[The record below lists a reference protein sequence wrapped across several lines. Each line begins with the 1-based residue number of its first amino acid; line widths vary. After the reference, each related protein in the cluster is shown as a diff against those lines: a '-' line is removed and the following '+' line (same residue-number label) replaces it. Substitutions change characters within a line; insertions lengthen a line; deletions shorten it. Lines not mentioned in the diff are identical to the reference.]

1 MRLARVLGFVIVLL
15 PALLLPVP
23 VLSPAAHAAAATALT
38 EADVAELVAPS
49 VVQVVT
55 SDGMGS
61 GVAIHRGVLTNAHV
75 VDDADRV
82 EIVKSDGSR
91 ATAVVSLSDSTLDLA
106 ILTTELDLRPVQM
119 EPARRQRLGETLI
132 VLGYPYADLLGEQ
145 ATLTRG
151 LLSAVRE
158 IDGVVLVQ
166 TDAAMNS
173 GSSGGAIVNMSGK
186 LIGVAA
192 FSVRDSIGLNFGIA
206 TESIDAFF
214 TPVPADGYEPDNSPQ
229 HAGLLEPGAPPQ
241 QRNLHVPG
249 DNDWVTIPL
258 QAGERIRLLAGSYT
272 CATYLYL
279 YAPDGVSIL
288 AEGDSSGPTLSSMV
302 RSTAPETGTYYGR
315 VRHLN
320 EQAGVCRTYEISATV
335 LAALAP
341 DGYEPDDSME
351 GAYELEVNGPVQER
365 NLHMPGDND
374 WLFVTLTIGDR
385 VEIFTSGRSC
395 DTYLYLYGDDAITVL
410 VENDD
415 HGFSMSSLVGYT
427 AAESGTY
434 YVRVRHFDEST
445 GTCDSYQVGARLLA

>member
-1 MRLARVLGFVIVLL
+1 MRVARILGLVVVLL
-15 PALLLPVP
+15 SALLAPVP
-23 VLSPAAHAAAATALT
+23 VVSGAANIAAALT

-49 VVQVVT
+49 VVQIVT

-61 GVAIHRGVLTNAHV
+61 GVAINRGVLTSAHV

-91 ATAVVSLSDSTLDLA
+91 ATALVSLSDSTLDLA
-106 ILTTELDLRPVQM
+106 ILTTEMDLRPVQM
-119 EPARRQRLGETLI
+119 EPARRQRFGETLM
-132 VLGYPYADLLGEQ
+132 VLGYPYGELLGEQ
-145 ATLTRG
+145 PTITRG
-151 LLSAVRE
+151 LLSGIRE

-206 TESIDAFF
+206 TESIHAFF
-214 TPVPADGYEPDNSPQ
+214 TAVPADGYEPDDSPQ
-229 HAGLLEPGAPPQ
+229 HARLLEPGAPPQ
-241 QRNLHVPG
+241 ERNLHVPG
-249 DNDWVTIPL
+249 DNDWVIIPL
-258 QAGERIRLLAGSYT
+258 QAGERIRLLAGSQA
-272 CATYLYL
+272 CATHLYL
-279 YAPDGVSIL
+279 YGPDGASIL
-288 AEGDSSGPTLSSMV
+288 AENDSSGPSLSSII
-302 RSTAPETGTYYGR
+302 RSTALETGTYYGR

-341 DGYEPDDSME
+341 DDYEPDNSME
-351 GAYELEVNGPVQER
+351 GAHELEVNGTVQDR

-374 WLFVTLTIGDR
+374 WLFVALTIGDR
-385 VEIFTSGRSC
+385 VEISTSGRAC
-395 DTYLYLYGDDAITVL
+395 DTHLYLYGEDAVTVL

-415 HGFSMSSLVGYT
+415 HGFSMSSLVRYT

-434 YVRVRHFDEST
+434 YVRVRHFDEET
-445 GTCDSYQVGARLLA
+445 GTCDSYQVGASFLA